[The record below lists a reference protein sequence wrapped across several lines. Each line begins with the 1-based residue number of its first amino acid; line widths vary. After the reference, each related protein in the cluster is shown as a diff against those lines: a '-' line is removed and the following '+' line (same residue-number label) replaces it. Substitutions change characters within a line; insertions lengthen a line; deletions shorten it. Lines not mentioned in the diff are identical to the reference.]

1 MKIVF
6 TVAFVTFWI
15 CWSLSIACILTSV
28 LIERYSDKVAKIL
41 GRIGIIGFIVF
52 SFSAIVLLIIM
63 VIGAV
68 PKVLEKV
75 GVN

>member
-15 CWSLSIACILTSV
+15 CWALSIACILTSV
-28 LIERYSDKVAKIL
+28 LVERYSDKIAEIL
-41 GRIGIIGFIVF
+41 GRIGIIDFIVF
-52 SFSAIVLLIIM
+52 SFSATMLLTIM

-68 PKVLEKV
+68 PNVLEKV
-75 GVN
+75 GVG